1 MCQKILHVVS
11 STENPVVVIKKFN
24 FLEMRARKQDP
35 YLGYPEN
42 RSNYWKCPP
51 FALYS
56 SGNTQA
62 TAKFAYP
69 IAMKSNTHNP

>member
-1 MCQKILHVVS
+1 MVS
-11 STENPVVVIKKFN
+11 GTENPVVVIKKFN
-24 FLEMRARKQDP
+24 FLEMRARKQDLC
-35 YLGYPEN
+35 LGYPKN

-69 IAMKSNTHNP
+69 IAMNSNTHNP

>member
-1 MCQKILHVVS
+1 MVS
-11 STENPVVVIKKFN
+11 GTENPAVVIKKFN
-24 FLEMRARKQDP
+24 FLENESAKTGSLFGLP
-35 YLGYPEN
+35 KESIELLEV
-42 RSNYWKCPP
+42 SP

-69 IAMKSNTHNP
+69 TAMKSNTHNP